1 METMALYGA
10 GAGAR
15 FGVPHFEGGVALPAS
30 SHHCLAIWR
39 ELAAPHRTRVPIEH
53 LQL

>member
-1 METMALYGA
+1 MEPVALYGA
-10 GAGAR
+10 CAAAR
-15 FGVPHFEGGVALPAS
+15 FGIPHFEGGVALPAS

-39 ELAAPHRTRVPIEH
+39 ELAAPHSTRVPIEN